1 MVSGVGGGVFMLS
14 AVICLGKE
22 MIRIGMTGIHPGD
35 VVHFRATDWHPSVL
49 SPDSKSDRPG
59 TLTSTWL
66 GLSSSSVRRV

>member
-35 VVHFRATDWHPSVL
+35 VVHFRAIDWHPSDYHQIQSQIGL
-49 SPDSKSDRPG
+49 EPLPPPG
-59 TLTSTWL
+59 WA
-66 GLSSSSVRRV
+66 